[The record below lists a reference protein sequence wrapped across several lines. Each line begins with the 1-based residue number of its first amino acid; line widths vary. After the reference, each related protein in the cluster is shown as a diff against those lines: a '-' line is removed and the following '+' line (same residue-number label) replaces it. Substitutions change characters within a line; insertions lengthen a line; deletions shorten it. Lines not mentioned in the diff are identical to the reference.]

1 VRVVADTGPLVAA
14 ANRRD
19 EAHALAA
26 ALVTQ
31 LGRDLLV
38 PDPVLVEV
46 DQLLR
51 ARVGSQVARLFL
63 HAVAIGE
70 HTVAFLSSGLLRRA
84 VELDARFAD
93 LDLGLADTAVMAC
106 AERHDLPILTFD
118 FAHFRAAA
126 PRTGYW
132 RLIVDEARYTDATR
146 DYRKAM
152 PVAISHS
159 DQAT

>member
-1 VRVVADTGPLVAA
+1 LRVVVDTGPLVAA

-19 EAHALAA
+19 QAHSLAA

-51 ARVGSQVARLFL
+51 TRVSSHAARLFL
-63 HAVAIGE
+63 NSVATGE

-84 VELDARFAD
+84 VELDTSFAD

-106 AERHDLPILTFD
+106 AERHGLPILTFD
-118 FAHFRAAA
+118 FTHFRATR
-126 PRTGYW
+126 PRSGYW
-132 RLIVDEARYTDATR
+132 RLVVDEARYADATR
-146 DYRKAM
+146 
-152 PVAISHS
+152 
-159 DQAT
+159 T